1 MQIRVANR
9 QDEPAIRAIV
19 NECRAQRGE
28 PEVDLKGADSDL
40 NNVEEHYFWFDGIF
54 LVAEEEGT
62 IIGLIGARR
71 GNSEETL
78 DLRRLAVS
86 PTFRG
91 KGTARALVDR
101 VIYFAGNLDYKRVVM
116 DPARQHLDKRKP
128 LRPFELDPAGTW
140 TCPIKVEQH
149 ARGCSK

>member
-54 LVAEEEGT
+54 LVAEEEGK
-62 IIGLIGARR
+62 IIGLTGARR

-86 PTFRG
+86 PSYRG
-91 KGTARALVDR
+91 KGVGRALVDH
-101 VIYFAGNLDYKRVVM
+101 VMYFAGNLDYRQVV
-116 DPARQHLDKRKP
+116 LDP
-128 LRPFELDPAGTW
+128 LRQNFDLQKPFKPFAVFPGFPQQWMAAVNQRAEF
-140 TCPIKVEQH
+140 C
-149 ARGCSK
+149 

>member
-86 PTFRG
+86 PAFRG
-91 KGTARALVDR
+91 KGVARHLLNHVL
-101 VIYFAGNLDYKRVVM
+101 YFASNLDYKRVIM
-116 DPARQHLDKRKP
+116 DPARQHLDKQKP
-128 LRPFELDPAGTW
+128 IQPFQVENGLWFCPTKAPEL
-140 TCPIKVEQH
+140 
-149 ARGCSK
+149 AR